1 MEIRFK
7 GHSMV
12 QTLYTRQFYGTD
24 SRWLLELHFHPMRF
38 SVFGWREA
46 YISFL
51 AFHDFAPRES
61 SVSLYLRPFQWLA
74 CIAFRGREG
83 QYGDVPIVSPFFF
96 VRLRYRKACLNV
108 FSCYIGT
115 AIDNGTHRIFGF
127 DPRTA

>member
-7 GHSMV
+7 GHRMV
-12 QTLYTRQFYGTD
+12 QTLYTWQFYGTD
-24 SRWLLELHFHPMRF
+24 SRRLLEHHFYPMWF
-38 SVFGWREA
+38 SVLGRRKA

-51 AFHDFAPRES
+51 AFHDFAPGES

-96 VRLRYRKACLNV
+96 VRLRYRKACFEV
-108 FSCYIGT
+108 FPNYIGT
-115 AIDNGTHRIFGF
+115 AIDNGAHRILGF
-127 DPRTA
+127 DPRTT